1 MTTTATATVAEP
13 KVRRRLRRRPPASIR
28 NGRALLVSVAGY
40 GFMVLFVAILGMF
53 IGVKGVSGVVP
64 LIAVVTVSIGLVC
77 IAISRLT
84 KTRQLWS
91 LALAVAWGGLLSV
104 VLGYL
109 IATMGERQSD
119 ADTAFFLQLFLTSPF
134 VLAVASVWHFLRGA
148 RWFNGEHEH
157 RLRPEESGAR
167 PITDPLTVVPDTAP
181 AAHVE
186 IAIPVTIAAAPD
198 GPIGTTVSVLAPAPT
213 AAVPATVAP
222 LLTVQGLKKHFP
234 IYGGIMRK
242 QIGTVY
248 AVDGVDFEIMPGET
262 FALVGES
269 GCGKT
274 TLGRT
279 IIQLTQ
285 PTAGRVVFDGYEF
298 EDVDPEDM
306 RPLRRR
312 MQIIFQDPFG
322 SLNPRMPVS
331 DIIGEG
337 LLAQGMTDR
346 TARDKRVED
355 ALELVGLR
363 REYTR
368 RYPHEFSG
376 GQRQRIG
383 VARALALGPDFIV
396 ADEPV
401 SALDVS
407 IQSQVLNLLLDLKRD
422 LKLTYLFISHNLS
435 VVQYFS
441 DRVGVMYLGKLVEV
455 GSVEQLYANPR
466 HPYTVALL
474 SAIPSPDPRQ
484 RKKRLVLTGDVPSPA
499 APPSG
504 CRFHTRCWLR
514 ERLGNP
520 ENCVT
525 RGAAAPRVRRA
536 GPPGVVPSR
545 RGHQPGHRGPG
556 GRGGAGRRCGGRRGR
571 VISRPQASV
580 LLGASPRGRGP
591 APRRRPGRGMRS
603 GPVRAVS
610 PSAVTPSVAPSARH
624 GRGDP
629 RSRRPR
635 PGPGP
640 WSRPSS
646 SSARRISRSRRRG
659 PTSEPPRP
667 TRTSR
672 RCGAQR
678 TVWRRCWKRLQ
689 TQVPRIADYPET
701 AAAAKAYEAA
711 FPGHARRRDAPP
723 RLDHRRRQRRG
734 GRGQPAAVGGSREV
748 RRGPPPDRSAVQ
760 RGDPDAAVPGQVGAR
775 AVSAPPRAVA
785 RAAERAAVSASLR
798 APARRTARPRPRRP
812 RPGTPPATRCR
823 RPPAPGSTRPRR
835 RRPPGRR
842 R

>member
-1 MTTTATATVAEP
+1 MTTQTGTATVAEP
-13 KVRRRLRRRPPASIR
+13 TVRRRLRRRPPASIR
-28 NGRALLVSVAGY
+28 NGRALIISVAGY
-40 GFMVLFVAILGMF
+40 GFMVLFTAVLGLF
-53 IGVKGVSGVVP
+53 IGIKGVSGALP
-64 LIAVVTVSIGLVC
+64 LIAAVTIPLGLVC
-77 IAISRLT
+77 IGLARLT

-91 LALAVAWGGLLSV
+91 LALVVAWGGLIAV

-109 IATMGERQSD
+109 IATMGDRQSD
-119 ADTAFFLQLFLTSPF
+119 ADTAFFLQLFLLAPF
-134 VLAVASVWHFLRGA
+134 VLSVASVWHFLRGA
-148 RWFNGEHEH
+148 KWFNGEHES
-157 RLRPEESGAR
+157 RLLPEESGAR
-167 PITDPLTVVPDTAP
+167 PITDPLTVVPETAP

-186 IAIPVTIAAAPD
+186 INVPVAIDAAVLD
-198 GPIGTTVSVLAPAPT
+198 GPIGTTVIPAAPAPV
-213 AAVPATVAP
+213 AAPVAP

-234 IYGGIMRK
+234 IYGGIMRR

-285 PTAGRVVFDGYEF
+285 STAGRVVFDGYEF

-525 RGAAAPRVRRA
+525 EEPQLRMFGEQGHQVSCHHAEAISQATVAQAAAETPA
-536 GPPGVVPSR
+536 
-545 RGHQPGHRGPG
+545 
-556 GRGGAGRRCGGRRGR
+556 
-571 VISRPQASV
+571 VI
-580 LLGASPRGRGP
+580 
-591 APRRRPGRGMRS
+591 
-603 GPVRAVS
+603 
-610 PSAVTPSVAPSARH
+610 
-624 GRGDP
+624 
-629 RSRRPR
+629 
-635 PGPGP
+635 
-640 WSRPSS
+640 
-646 SSARRISRSRRRG
+646 
-659 PTSEPPRP
+659 
-667 TRTSR
+667 
-672 RCGAQR
+672 
-678 TVWRRCWKRLQ
+678 
-689 TQVPRIADYPET
+689 
-701 AAAAKAYEAA
+701 
-711 FPGHARRRDAPP
+711 
-723 RLDHRRRQRRG
+723 
-734 GRGQPAAVGGSREV
+734 AAV
-748 RRGPPPDRSAVQ
+748 
-760 RGDPDAAVPGQVGAR
+760 
-775 AVSAPPRAVA
+775 
-785 RAAERAAVSASLR
+785 AE
-798 APARRTARPRPRRP
+798 
-812 RPGTPPATRCR
+812 GE
-823 RPPAPGSTRPRR
+823 
-835 RRPPGRR
+835 
-842 R
+842 